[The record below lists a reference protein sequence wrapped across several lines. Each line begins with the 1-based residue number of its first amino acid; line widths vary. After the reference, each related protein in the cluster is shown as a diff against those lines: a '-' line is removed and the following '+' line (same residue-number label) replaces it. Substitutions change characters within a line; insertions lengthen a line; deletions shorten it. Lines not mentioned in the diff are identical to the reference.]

1 MSARERNGAAR
12 GSFPSRR
19 QMDSSPTPSNRSG
32 TVIVSAS
39 PLHTQP
45 SSTASTDT
53 INVKSARRTTTPA
66 SEDGES
72 FNSLSTVSVPGNHTT
87 NLPQIPLINRHFGPH
102 VHPEFRDI
110 GDKLKECNDTLSG
123 IQLLGVSHVAVLPE
137 LILVGDQ
144 SSGKSSLM
152 SALARLDLP
161 TSSGICTRCPFHINM
176 CSSKDSHWSCTV
188 SLQQEYYYDPPAN
201 RAIKQTDI
209 TKRKQFP
216 PWEPKPAV
224 ETIIFK
230 TIYEN
235 DPTVIGEILRWAQ
248 IATLNPS
255 QDPQQ
260 FVPGL
265 GNYAKETPLEVAKQS
280 TEARF
285 SPNTV
290 CLEMRGPGYPD
301 LSFYDLPGLFQV
313 AEDKG
318 DDYLVDVV
326 ENLSRKYIS
335 HEGAI
340 IMLALPMDLDLDN
353 SKTLRVIRELNAESR
368 TIGILTK
375 ADRPNF
381 NIKDTVNYWLAVLGE
396 KKQRVKQEGFYITSL
411 PPDQPLENLEA
422 WEESFFRSRKWPRDF
437 NPYTARFGVDKLRC
451 HVTKA
456 LGNAFACSLPDV
468 KEKFK
473 RRLEQIQDDLDKL
486 PDLPENVEH
495 EVRMSLQRFYASV
508 RRVVDN
514 QDFEQ
519 NFKEL
524 TEGFFEYLVQLK
536 PECGMIT
543 ERSKPILQVEEVIV
557 VSDDSGNE
565 TVGSKRGPPKGS
577 PLSQTPRKR
586 RAGLFT
592 TPVKVEGNPAEIA
605 FQSPKTPTPLLPQNP
620 HTAGSQVSSDKQ
632 REVKFSLVE
641 IRNQIK
647 LKTRGGFSD
656 VVPIEVH
663 ETLCLKAVAQW
674 EKPLG
679 LYIDKATA
687 MLMSSITKT
696 FESSL
701 KKFSKR
707 LLYRESKELLM
718 AFLKEEGTRQG
729 ERLVQLYRNE
739 TYKAVTI
746 NEGGLNYFQAKE
758 KEMLLFARLKAAGVI
773 EQERQFKRDEQ
784 MTREEKLE
792 QSSLLDKYRAQ
803 FEEDDFKLEV
813 DVAAKVGAYYMT
825 AATRFVDSVSMDI
838 NSRLFRS
845 FRDGALDCFLDEKLG
860 LFPYPSYIRL
870 MEEDAA
876 TAQRRQQLRN
886 EREKLLIA
894 MGRILDLER
903 SLTGYR
909 ISSN

>member
-12 GSFPSRR
+12 GSFPSHR
-19 QMDSSPTPSNRSG
+19 QMSSSPTPSNRSS

-39 PLHTQP
+39 PLRTQP
-45 SSTASTDT
+45 SSTASTNT
-53 INVKSARRTTTPA
+53 IIVKSARRTTTPA
-66 SEDGES
+66 SEDDEKTDS
-72 FNSLSTVSVPGNHTT
+72 ENAS
-87 NLPQIPLINRHFGPH
+87 

-137 LILVGDQ
+137 LVLVGDQ

-201 RAIKQTDI
+201 RAIKQTDV

-216 PWEPKPAV
+216 PWEPKLAV
-224 ETIIFK
+224 ETVVFK

-260 FVPGL
+260 FVPRL
-265 GNYAKETPLEVAKQS
+265 GNYAKETTLEVAKQS

-326 ENLSRKYIS
+326 ENLARKYIG

-353 SKTLRVIRELNAESR
+353 SKTLRVIRELNAENR

-381 NIKDTVNYWLAVLGE
+381 NIKDTVDYWLAVLDE

-411 PPDQPLENLEA
+411 PPDQSLDNLEA
-422 WEESFFRSRKWPRDF
+422 WEELFFCSRKWPRDF

-495 EVRMSLQRFYASV
+495 EVRMSLQRFYTSV
-508 RRVVDN
+508 KRAVDN

-519 NFKEL
+519 KFKEL
-524 TEGFFEYLVQLK
+524 TEGFFEYLVRLK
-536 PECGMIT
+536 PKCDMIT
-543 ERSKPILQVEEVIV
+543 ERPKPKSQAEEVVV

-565 TVGSKRGPPKGS
+565 TLGSKRGPPKDS

-586 RAGLFT
+586 RAGVFT
-592 TPVKVEGNPAEIA
+592 TPVKAEGNPAEIT
-605 FQSPKTPTPLLPQNP
+605 FQSPKTPIPLLPQNP
-620 HTAGSQVSSDKQ
+620 HTTGFQVLLDKQ
-632 REVKFSLVE
+632 REVKFSLEE
-641 IRNQIK
+641 IRKQVK

-687 MLMSSITKT
+687 MLIGSITKA

-707 LLYRESKELLM
+707 LIYRESNEFLM
-718 AFLKEEGTRQG
+718 AFLKEEGTRQS
-729 ERLVQLYRNE
+729 ERLVKLYRNE

-758 KEMLLFARLKAAGVI
+758 KEMLEGHRLFTRLRAAGVI
-773 EQERQFKRDEQ
+773 EKECQFKRDEQ

-792 QSSLLDKYRAQ
+792 QSTLLEKYRVR
-803 FEEDDFKLEV
+803 FEEDDYKLEV
-813 DVAAKVGAYYMT
+813 DVAAKVRAYYMT
-825 AATRFVDSVSMDI
+825 AATRFVDGVSMDI

-845 FRDGALDCFLDEKLG
+845 FRDGALDYFLDEKLG
-860 LFPYPSYIRL
+860 LFPYPTERAYIRL

-876 TAQRRQQLRN
+876 TAQRREQLRN
-886 EREKLLIA
+886 ERKKLLIA
-894 MGRILDLER
+894 MDRILDLER
-903 SLTGYR
+903 SLIGYR
-909 ISSN
+909 ISSD